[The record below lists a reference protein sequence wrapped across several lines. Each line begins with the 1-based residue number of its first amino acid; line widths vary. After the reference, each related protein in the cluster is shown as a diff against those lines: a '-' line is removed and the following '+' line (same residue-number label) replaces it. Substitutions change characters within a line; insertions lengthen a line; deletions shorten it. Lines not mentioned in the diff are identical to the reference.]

1 MCIVLFETRSLVKSD
16 DIDVLEGIIWNG
28 KNCV

>member
-16 DIDVLEGIIWNG
+16 DIVLEGIIWNG